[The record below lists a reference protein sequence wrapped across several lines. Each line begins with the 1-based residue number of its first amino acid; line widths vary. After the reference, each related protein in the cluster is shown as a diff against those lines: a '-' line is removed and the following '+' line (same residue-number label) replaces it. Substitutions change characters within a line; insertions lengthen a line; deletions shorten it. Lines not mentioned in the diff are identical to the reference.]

1 MIPGLRHALSNQRSS
16 TTNWRL
22 GVLLAFIAG
31 AINAGGFFAVGQYT
45 SHMTGMV
52 SAMADNISLGH
63 WQVVVMGMGAV
74 AAFMAGAMSTAW
86 LVHWSLRQGFQAAFG
101 LPLLIEALLL
111 LVFGLFGSAID
122 AWGRGMV
129 PSTVLLLC
137 FIMGLQNAVIT
148 KISRAE
154 IRTTH
159 LTGLLT
165 DLGMELGKLLYIN
178 PLPHSLKAPVVANR
192 QRILVHASLVV
203 SFLLGGITGAIG
215 FQRGG
220 YGFTVPL
227 AALLFML
234 TIRPLW
240 HTFSEHAHTV

>member
-1 MIPGLRHALSNQRSS
+1 MIPGLRHALSVQRSS
-16 TTNWRL
+16 SANWRL
-22 GVLLAFIAG
+22 GVLLAFVAG

-52 SAMADNISLGH
+52 SSMADNISLGH
-63 WQVVVMGMGAV
+63 WSLVVMGIGSV
-74 AAFMAGAMSTAW
+74 AAFMAGAMSTVW
-86 LVHWSLRQGFQAAFG
+86 LVHWSLQRGFQAAFG
-101 LPLLIEALLL
+101 FPLLIEALLL
-111 LVFGLFGSAID
+111 LMFGLFGSAID
-122 AWGRGMV
+122 AWGHGMV

-178 PLPHSLKAPVVANR
+178 QPSRPLRAPVMANR
-192 QRILVHASLVV
+192 ERIRVHTSLVV
-203 SFLLGGITGAIG
+203 SFLLGGITGAVG

-234 TIRPLW
+234 TARPVW
-240 HTFSEHAHTV
+240 HTLSHRPPPA